1 MAAIAYFTRGINI
14 LQKSDKTTKLLIR
27 IRQSVPTLISTV
39 SPNYVQKVNVQINK
53 LDSIVVRPITVTE

>member
-1 MAAIAYFTRGINI
+1 MAAKVYFTNGINI

-39 SPNYVQKVNVQINK
+39 SPNYLQKFNVQIKK

>member
-1 MAAIAYFTRGINI
+1 MAAIVYFTKGINI

-39 SPNYVQKVNVQINK
+39 SPNYLQKVNVQINK

>member
-1 MAAIAYFTRGINI
+1 MAAIMHFTKGINI

-27 IRQSVPTLISTV
+27 IRQSGPTLISTV
-39 SPNYVQKVNVQINK
+39 SSNYVQKVNVQIKK

>member
-1 MAAIAYFTRGINI
+1 MAAIMHFTKGINI

-39 SPNYVQKVNVQINK
+39 SSNYVQKVNVQIKK

>member
-1 MAAIAYFTRGINI
+1 MAAIVYFTKGINI
-14 LQKSDKTTKLLIR
+14 LQKNDKTTKLLLR
-27 IRQSVPTLISTV
+27 IRQSGPTLISTV

>member
-1 MAAIAYFTRGINI
+1 MAAIVYFTKRINI

-39 SPNYVQKVNVQINK
+39 SPNYLQKVNVQINK